1 VDGRDKPG
9 HDELGCCAKP
19 IGSHASGA
27 FDLQQGMRFSLD
39 PTQGTAYPMNVSGE
53 FTVNAPRDVVF
64 KTLRDPSSFVRF
76 VDGVSDLKE
85 IDPTH
90 YAAVF
95 ETKVAYL
102 KFKFNVTVE
111 VTRAEEPSAI
121 EAKIEGNPLGVVG
134 RLTAKSI
141 TRLEEAGNE
150 TKVTYSVEST
160 LAGKL
165 GSIGQPVLR
174 SKAKDMEKIFAQR
187 LRAAFTQNSP
197 TPVSPETR

>member
-1 VDGRDKPG
+1 
-9 HDELGCCAKP
+9 
-19 IGSHASGA
+19 
-27 FDLQQGMRFSLD
+27 
-39 PTQGTAYPMNVSGE
+39 MNVSGE
-53 FTVNAPRDVVF
+53 FTVNAPRDVVYR
-64 KTLRDPSSFVRF
+64 TLRDPSSFVRF

-90 YAAVF
+90 YEAVF

-111 VTRAEEPSAI
+111 VTRADEPSA
-121 EAKIEGNPLGVVG
+121 IEGNPLGVVG

-141 TRLEEAGNE
+141 TRLEQAGDE

-174 SKAKDMEKIFAQR
+174 SKAKDMEKQFAQR
-187 LRAAFTQNSP
+187 LRAAFAQS
-197 TPVSPETR
+197 TPA